1 MPWPMRIIGVAGGV
15 VGTVAA
21 GLTVA
26 GVVQSRRQR
35 AAIQG
40 QQAPAV
46 VDELGPDGVPFS
58 EAAPATSSTVAADD
72 GVPLS
77 VEQVDPVDGRRAE
90 LTVLL
95 VHGFAL
101 DRRSWY
107 YQRRDLTE
115 SARPKVRLVL
125 YDQRGHGRSGVP
137 SERSCTIDQLGR
149 DLDVIIR
156 SVAPDGPLVLV
167 GHSMGGM
174 TIMALAEQR
183 PELFADRVRGVAL
196 IGTSAGEV
204 GRRGLPL
211 PLLSKFNPITRTVG
225 GFASWQPELVE
236 WIRSVGG
243 GLTRQG
249 VRRLAFGDRSVS
261 DGLVDFM
268 VRMLDVT
275 SVPVLTHFLPSLGTH
290 DRYAAL
296 AGLRH
301 CEVLVLSGDEDRLT
315 PFSHAERIA
324 AELPSATLVRAAGA
338 GHMVMLEQPELVT
351 GELVAL
357 LRDCAGGVRTAQRT
371 LRRRWRNR

>member
-1 MPWPMRIIGVAGGV
+1 MGAIAVAGGIA
-15 VGTVAA
+15 GTVAA

-26 GVVQSRRQR
+26 GVVQSRRAKAR
-35 AAIQG
+35 EGLPAA
-40 QQAPAV
+40 PV
-46 VDELGPDGVPFS
+46 PDEPGPDGVPMS
-58 EAAPATSSTVAADD
+58 ELAPARQGTVAADD

-77 VEQVDPVDGRRAE
+77 VDLVEPVDGRAE
-90 LTVLL
+90 LTVVL

-107 YQRRDLTE
+107 YQRRDLPHNE
-115 SARPKVRLVL
+115 DPRVRVVL
-125 YDQRGHGRSGVP
+125 YDQRGHGRSGIP
-137 SERSCTIDQLGR
+137 AAKSCTIDQLGR
-149 DLDVIIR
+149 DLDVVIR

-196 IGTSAGEV
+196 ISTSAGEV
-204 GRRGLPL
+204 GRHGLPL
-211 PLLSKFNPITRTVG
+211 PVLSRYNPLTRTVG
-225 GFASWQPELVE
+225 GFAAWQPELVE
-236 WIRSVGG
+236 WIRSAGG

-249 VRRLAFGDRSVS
+249 VRRLAFGDRSVPR
-261 DGLVDFM
+261 GLVDFM

-275 SVPVLTHFLPSLGTH
+275 SVPVLTNFLPSLGTH

-301 CEVLVLSGDEDRLT
+301 CEVLVLSGDQDRLT

-324 AELPSATLVRAAGA
+324 TELPTATLVRATGA

-351 GELVAL
+351 GAVVTL
-357 LRDCAGGVRTAQRT
+357 LRDCAGSARAP
-371 LRRRWRNR
+371 RRRWRHS

>member
-1 MPWPMRIIGVAGGV
+1 MRIIGVAGGV

-40 QQAPAV
+40 QQAPVA
-46 VDELGPDGVPFS
+46 VDEVGPDGVLFS
-58 EAAPATSSTVAADD
+58 AAAPAVSSTVATDD

-77 VEQVDPVDGRRAE
+77 VEQVGPVDGGRAE

-107 YQRRDLTE
+107 YQRRDLAA
-115 SARPKVRLVL
+115 SARPKVRQVL

-357 LRDCAGGVRTAQRT
+357 LRDCSGGMRTAQRT